1 MRRRDFING
10 IVGTITACPLATHA
24 QPPSTGRRIGVLM
37 PYAESDPFGRSLVA
51 AFRASLGKLGWVE
64 GRYLQID
71 LRWAAGNVERM
82 RTFAKELIDLRPDA
96 ILAAST
102 PVTGALA
109 SQTRTIPIVFALVS
123 DPIGSGFAASLS
135 RPGGNVTGFTESQ
148 STLGGKWVQ
157 LLRELDPRITRV
169 ALLFNP
175 TTAPPLPIYASSIDT
190 AAQPLGVEVRTA
202 PVQAKEE
209 IEGVIGS
216 LARDHGGGLIVMP
229 DLFTTINRGLIIAL
243 AASYR
248 VPAIYETR
256 AAAEAGGLIS
266 YGSDFA
272 EQFRGAAGYIDR
284 ILKQTRPEDLPIQQ
298 PEKFELVINLKTAKA
313 LGLTLPQS
321 LLATADDAIE

>member
-1 MRRRDFING
+1 ML
-10 IVGTITACPLATHA
+10 VGGSAVAWSLAAHA
-24 QPPSTGRRIGVLM
+24 QAAGPVRLIGVLM
-37 PYAESDPFGRSLVA
+37 PYADSDPFGRSLVG
-51 AFRASLGKLGWVE
+51 AFRAALGKLGWIE
-64 GRYLQID
+64 GNNLQID

-82 RTFAKELIDLRPDA
+82 RTSAKELIDLRPDA

-109 SQTRTIPIVFALVS
+109 SQTETIPIVFALVS
-123 DPIGSGFAASLS
+123 DPIGSGFAASLA

-190 AAQPLGVEVRTA
+190 AAQPLGIEVRTA
-202 PVQAKEE
+202 PVHAKEE
-209 IEGVIGS
+209 IEGVIGA
-216 LARDHGGGLIVMP
+216 LARDHRGGLVVMP
-229 DLFTTINRGLIIAL
+229 DLFTTINRRPIIAL

-284 ILKQTRPEDLPIQQ
+284 ILKQKRPEDLPIQQ
-298 PEKFELVINLKTAKA
+298 PEKFELVINRKTAKA

-321 LLATADDAIE
+321 LLATADDVIE